1 MERARPSTAFGLMM
15 NDLNLNTLTFKTGQ
29 NESSSDGSENIGRSD
44 LSLATA
50 IENQTPSEVLGVELT
65 RYKNT
70 SPEQDFE
77 ASQTISDNHTPSGGQ
92 NGTYRKYREY
102 REDGRGALPNDDDQS
117 DEVTKVATRTY
128 VDENGNTVTV
138 TIRTTIS
145 NASSQGG
152 ENSEGDGGS
161 INTEQDPL
169 ASPES
174 RTTVTK
180 TYVDENGETVT
191 ETLVYRNGELV
202 ESSTSSEADESHE
215 GAPGQQNSDADS
227 NDPITGNALAFETS
241 DLDGVVGITLLVE
254 PTAKGAEDQI
264 ELIIDSRALD
274 GASMFETYDASRS
287 EAYSQEYIVT
297 SVVEIPDSEMN
308 YLASASDSSDRA
320 TDESENLRFVDMM
333 TAETFGL

>member
-1 MERARPSTAFGLMM
+1 MERARPSTGFGLMM
-15 NDLNLNTLTFKTGQ
+15 NDLNLNTFTFKTGQ
-29 NESSSDGSENIGRSD
+29 NESSSDGSENTGRSD

-50 IENQTPSEVLGVELT
+50 IANQTPSEVLGVELT

-77 ASQTISDNHTPSGGQ
+77 VSETISDNHTPSGGQ
-92 NGTYRKYREY
+92 NGTHRKHREY
-102 REDGRGALPNDDDQS
+102 REDGRGALPSDEDQS
-117 DEVTKVATRTY
+117 NEATEVMTRTY

-145 NASSQGG
+145 NASTEGIES
-152 ENSEGDGGS
+152 SDGDGGS
-161 INTEQDPL
+161 INAEQDPL

-202 ESSTSSEADESHE
+202 ESSTSSEANEGSE

-274 GASMFETYDASRS
+274 GASMFETYNASGS
-287 EAYSQEYIVT
+287 EAYSQEYIVA
-297 SVVEIPDSEMN
+297 SVVEITDSEMN
-308 YLASASDSSDRA
+308 DVAGASDSSDRA
-320 TDESENLRFVDMM
+320 TDESENLKFVDMM
-333 TAETFGL
+333 TVETVGL